1 MQAQLQE
8 LERRHSTREAEAA
21 ELLESTRRL
30 GALEAERGRRELAE
44 MLERKN
50 REVEAFRLE
59 LDAIVLDI
67 KLMHTNHTE
76 AAALAARAQSRG
88 RRA

>member
-1 MQAQLQE
+1 
-8 LERRHSTREAEAA
+8 
-21 ELLESTRRL
+21 
-30 GALEAERGRRELAE
+30 